1 MADLTAPKHSAPP
14 KLAAVGESG
23 LATTEQDT
31 EEFLGIGLAGEK
43 YAVPLAR
50 VREILTVP
58 PITDVPRSPPHVLG
72 ICSVRGLLVT
82 VMDLRLRLRLPAA
95 PAGPLS
101 RVLLTR
107 TSRDEVVGLFVDVV
121 YSVLRLRRD
130 QIELASAAFGSD
142 VADHVTGVG
151 RPGGNE
157 VIVLLDM
164 ESVAG

>member
-1 MADLTAPKHSAPP
+1 MADLVAPKHAGAAKAGATEDSALAVAPP
-14 KLAAVGESG
+14 
-23 LATTEQDT
+23 DT

-58 PITDVPRSPPHVLG
+58 PITDVPRSAPHVLG

-95 PAGPLS
+95 PVGPLS

-130 QIELASAAFGSD
+130 QIELASTAFGSD
-142 VADHVTGVG
+142 AADHVTGIG
-151 RPGGNE
+151 RPGGTE